1 MEIRIEHLTKI
12 FTNKKQKREVK
23 AVNDMN
29 IVIPSG
35 KLVGLLGPSGCGKS
49 TTLFMLSGLEKP
61 SYGKIFFGTEDVT
74 DVAPER
80 RGIGLVFQ
88 NYALYPHMTVEQNI
102 MFPLLNM
109 RIPKPE
115 AKERAFDAAGLVQI
129 QDLMARKPSELSG
142 GQQQRVAIARA
153 LVKMPNVLL
162 LDEPLSN
169 LDARLRLQTREEIKR
184 IQKETGITTVFVT
197 HDQEEAMS
205 ICDIMVVM
213 KLGVVQQIGE
223 PQHIYD
229 DPDNL
234 FVANFLGTP
243 PINIFTG
250 EIKDHKVYINGEE
263 IMDTEFN
270 DQLVYVGIRPEG
282 FIYNPNGKLS
292 VNLDHIEVMG
302 RDKTIIST
310 NPASTKPSIRSI
322 VDSDVLINTEDA
334 VKFDLKPNKVF
345 LFNRDT
351 EMRIREN
358 EEVVEN
364 TTLDDKEENEVEEIN
379 NPEVKSEEVITE
391 ATIEDKK
398 EETKEE

>member
-1 MEIRIEHLTKI
+1 
-12 FTNKKQKREVK
+12 
-23 AVNDMN
+23 
-29 IVIPSG
+29 
-35 KLVGLLGPSGCGKS
+35 
-49 TTLFMLSGLEKP
+49 
-61 SYGKIFFGTEDVT
+61 
-74 DVAPER
+74 
-80 RGIGLVFQ
+80 
-88 NYALYPHMTVEQNI
+88 
-102 MFPLLNM
+102 
-109 RIPKPE
+109 
-115 AKERAFDAAGLVQI
+115 
-129 QDLMARKPSELSG
+129 
-142 GQQQRVAIARA
+142 
-153 LVKMPNVLL
+153 
-162 LDEPLSN
+162 
-169 LDARLRLQTREEIKR
+169 
-184 IQKETGITTVFVT
+184 VFVT

-379 NPEVKSEEVITE
+379 NPEVKPEEVIMD
-391 ATIEDKK
+391 ATLEDKK